1 MKKYD
6 TDLWVQNLEAIYQQA
21 LNAKPVKPFFLCIY
35 DYVNYI
41 LTTDKLAQLSDVFYV
56 EKKADY
62 EALDQYKK
70 ELIDYIQGVIPKL
83 EKYESTDQVEKNE
96 IKDILSI
103 RRGTLQVLGDP
114 EGWTSIFE
122 HIDDIAINVIRHKEV
137 DRKIFKILGIDK
149 YNNEKVTKW
158 KIYDV
163 YRAYKE
169 EEAKMER
176 LQETRNWWSWNRLRL
191 FYEMYNDK
199 EGVRKDIVKNK
210 GWFQSINLTLLEDE
224 IKAIAKNVTHDQMRV
239 FTYDNYLMYLQ
250 KAHRQLLNEIAQ
262 FGNLLKNEDE
272 DIKEDNKAKVPFYFN
287 NDKTTILV
295 NGKEIKFKK
304 DTKKIALLKL
314 LMKKPK
320 GIYYAEAL
328 EELEGAGCDEENM
341 NIKNAYYEVCR
352 GIEISFAKKGVTDF
366 LIYDFNQA
374 KINTDYK
381 LKKQK

>member
-6 TDLWVQNLEAIYQQA
+6 IDLWVQNLEAIYQQA

-41 LTTDKLAQLSDVFYV
+41 ITTDKLAQLSDVFYV

-70 ELIDYIQGVIPKL
+70 ELIDYIQSVIPKL
-83 EKYESTDQVEKNE
+83 EKYESINQVEKNE

-103 RRGTLQVLGDP
+103 RKGTLQVLGDP

-122 HIDDIAINVIRHKEV
+122 HIDDIAINAVRHKEV
-137 DRKIFKILGIDK
+137 DRKIFKILEIDE

-158 KIYDV
+158 KMYDV
-163 YRAYKE
+163 YRDYKE

-191 FYEMYNDK
+191 FYEMYDNK
-199 EGVRKDIVKNK
+199 EGIRKDIVKSK
-210 GWFQSINLTLLEDE
+210 GWFQSTNLIYLEDE
-224 IKAIAKNVTHDQMRV
+224 IKAIAKNVTYDQMRV
-239 FTYDNYLMYLQ
+239 FTCDNYLMYLQ

-272 DIKEDNKAKVPFYFN
+272 DIKEDNKSRVPFYFDEN
-287 NDKTTILV
+287 KTIILIKD
-295 NGKEIKFKK
+295 KEIKFKK
-304 DTKKIALLKL
+304 DTKKMALLKY
-314 LMKKPK
+314 LMKKSK
-320 GIYYAEAL
+320 EIYYAEAV
-328 EELEGAGCDEENM
+328 EVIEGAVTDEENT
-341 NIKNAYYEVCR
+341 NIKNIYYEACR
-352 GIEISFAKKGVTDF
+352 GIEISFAKKGITDF

-374 KINTDYK
+374 KINPKYK
-381 LKKQK
+381 LEK